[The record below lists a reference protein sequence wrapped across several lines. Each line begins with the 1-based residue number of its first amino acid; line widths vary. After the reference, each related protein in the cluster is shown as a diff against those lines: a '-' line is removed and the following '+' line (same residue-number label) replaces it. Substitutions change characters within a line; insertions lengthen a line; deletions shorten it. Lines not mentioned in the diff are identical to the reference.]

1 MQPDG
6 LIKKEILEDLQNKR
20 SLVIKIILPLLLIS
34 PIAFSKMDVSV
45 KAGVVLSFVIFFG
58 VFGSSVGFVRLKETK
73 MMERM
78 AVLPI
83 RYWKL
88 TLDYIAANTILDVGQ
103 IVLPFIFIIFNARLS
118 AKDLVLSVVALLA
131 SVFVANTLGMLVG
144 FLAKTSGE
152 VHLYSII
159 SVLLT
164 VLLSGAISF
173 IPIPTVITWL
183 FPFDVFF
190 LTFIG
195 KGGNAAV
202 MLVLSVIPCL
212 IWLGLAMLA
221 SKKIYRKL

>member
-20 SLVIKIILPLLLIS
+20 SLAIKIILPLLLIS
-34 PIAFSKMDVSV
+34 PIAFSKTDVLV
-45 KAGVVLSFVIFFG
+45 KAGVILGFVIFFG
-58 VFGSSVGFVRLKETK
+58 IFGSSVGFVRLKETK

-83 RYWKL
+83 PYWRL
-88 TLDYIAANTILDVGQ
+88 TLDYIVANTILDVGQ
-103 IVLPFIFIIFNARLS
+103 IVLPFILIVFNARLS
-118 AKDLVLSVVALLA
+118 MKDLALSVVALLA
-131 SVFVANTLGMLVG
+131 SVLVANTLGVLVG

-173 IPIPTVITWL
+173 IPIPTVITWF
-183 FPFDVFF
+183 FPFDEFF

-195 KGGNAAV
+195 KGGNTLV
-202 MLVLSVIPCL
+202 ILVLSVIPCF
-212 IWLGLAMLA
+212 IWLGFAMFA
-221 SKKIYRKL
+221 SKKIWIFS